1 MVVRWLPLL
10 KDRGNKTLGTKAGAA
25 VNIEDMFST
34 YVYTGNSATQNIV
47 NGIDL
52 ATDGGMVWIKQ
63 RNGVYKNLITDTVR
77 GGSTQLVT
85 NTTAISDGYTNIT
98 FNSNGMSLANN
109 PEVNSLN
116 NTFASWT
123 FKKQPRFFD
132 MVKYNGN
139 LSTSR
144 TLSHNLGVTP
154 GLIITKNISNTDPWN
169 VYHRSTGNTK
179 TLYLNA
185 TTAATTDPDAWNNT
199 SPTDTQFTIG
209 ENVNQTG
216 EYIAYIFAH
225 DPLGASGDGSDGM
238 IACGSVTTID
248 SDNDAK
254 VTLGWEPQYILA
266 KLKTAGQWF
275 LVDCMRGI
283 VVDGIDASLYPS
295 GNSAENAFGAL
306 NMFELTA
313 DGFYITKEATQ
324 SQFGG
329 SAEVVYMAIRRGM
342 SVCSG
347 A

>member
-132 MVKYNGN
+132 MVMWEGDFTTN
-139 LSTSR
+139 R
-144 TLSHNLGVTP
+144 TFNHDLGTDV
-154 GLIITKNISNTDPWN
+154 GMMIVKAVDSTDPWYI
-169 VYHRSTGNTK
+169 YHSSLANTQK
-179 TLYLNA
+179 MHF
-185 TTAATTDPDAWNNT
+185 TTAAVSTDPDAWNSTTPT
-199 SPTDTQFTIG
+199 STQFTIG
-209 ENVNQTG
+209 ENTNQAGT
-216 EYIAYIFAH
+216 YIAYLFAH
-225 DPLGASGDGSDGM
+225 DPLGPSGDGSDGM
-238 IACGSVTTID
+238 IACGSYVGNGVADGTEID
-248 SDNDAK
+248 
-254 VTLGWEPQYILA
+254 LGWEPQYVMIKPITVADDWRVFDNIRGVVTTGNDNILKA
-266 KLKTAGQWF
+266 NSSGAETNTDNVLEFNSTGFKLTTTNNNGNGSGQ
-275 LVDCMRGI
+275 
-283 VVDGIDASLYPS
+283 
-295 GNSAENAFGAL
+295 
-306 NMFELTA
+306 T
-313 DGFYITKEATQ
+313 YI
-324 SQFGG
+324 
-329 SAEVVYMAIRRGM
+329 YMAIRRGM